1 MRSPNFSENLW
12 KRFYLIGDDV
22 FEALLFLIESQPQ
35 FAGKIF
41 KLNLCRYE
49 DGGQKIIGVKLFED
63 NQLYALVEISPDHRE
78 WELLENGKVECADS
92 VSRLDLVLYM
102 VEEIQANYKDE
113 KFWIDD
119 STGTERPS
127 TK

>member
-22 FEALLFLIESQPQ
+22 FEALLFFMESQPQ
-35 FAGKIF
+35 FTGKIF
-41 KLNLCRYE
+41 KLNICRYE
-49 DGGQKIIGVKLFED
+49 DGGQKIVGVKLFED
-63 NQLYALVEISPDHRE
+63 HQLYTLVEVGPDKRQ
-78 WELLENGKVECADS
+78 WELLENGKVEYADS
-92 VSRLDLVLYM
+92 VSRLDLVLFL

-119 STGTERPS
+119 STGIEQPP